1 MWATKYSENAST
13 RIEIIVIYTNLNT
26 MLAKVLRINT
36 IIEISGKMLAKAK
49 REKSSFEGLSLKTQL
64 TTVPFSCKMEIN

>member
-13 RIEIIVIYTNLNT
+13 RIEIIVIYTSLNT

-49 REKSSFEGLSLKTQL
+49 REK
-64 TTVPFSCKMEIN
+64 